1 MKIRSLKFK
10 NLRFDSGSFVCTDSS
25 GKNSFPFGATKPELA
40 TLWMQWEPNMPDKP
54 HQEFLQFYKP
64 IHSRFV
70 KFCSSMAY
78 GRMET
83 QDLVQETVLVVMQK
97 WDRIEKKESLLAFMV
112 GTAGRILQNQ
122 GRKSSRETGLDAERD
137 SLRKLEAQTQDPSLA
152 FDIHLMFEAMKQL
165 GEKERECLVLF
176 EISGFSVKE
185 VAEIQQETETA
196 IKSRLSRG
204 RQKLKAILEDEP
216 TVKTNSATR
225 SPAALF
231 SILSIL

>member
-1 MKIRSLKFK
+1 
-10 NLRFDSGSFVCTDSS
+10 
-25 GKNSFPFGATKPELA
+25 
-40 TLWMQWEPNMPDKP
+40 MPDNS

-64 IHSRFV
+64 VHSRFV

-97 WDRIEKKESLLAFMV
+97 WDRIQKKESLLAFMV

-122 GRKSSRETGLDAERD
+122 GRKSRRETGLDTEKE
-137 SLRKLEAQTQDPSLA
+137 SLRKLEAQTQDPALA
-152 FDIHLMFEAMKQL
+152 FDIHLLYEALNQL
-165 GEKERECLVLF
+165 GEKERECLILF
-176 EISGFSVKE
+176 EISGFSVRE
-185 VAEIQQETETA
+185 VAEIQNESDTA

-204 RQKLKAILEDEP
+204 RQKLKALLEDEP
-216 TVKTNSATR
+216 IVSTNSATR
-225 SPAALF
+225 SSAALF